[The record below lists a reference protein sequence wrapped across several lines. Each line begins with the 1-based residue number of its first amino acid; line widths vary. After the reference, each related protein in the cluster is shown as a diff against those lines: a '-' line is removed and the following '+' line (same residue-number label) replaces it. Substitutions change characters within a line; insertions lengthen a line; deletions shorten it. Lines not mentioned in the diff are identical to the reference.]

1 MRKRKNHLKKATALC
16 AAAILTATAV
26 PSVAYAADTYA
37 DAEKSNWAESV
48 KNFTESY
55 AASLQE
61 YDTLLSGSDAD
72 ITLKLEDSG
81 RSLLGFIAPFDI
93 SWLNDITFA
102 TSVTLKDGQEG
113 VLMKALLNGTQIC
126 TIEYYLDSESQDVY
140 MRIPELSDKYF
151 KTNLKDAADAQ
162 TTAIEEAESSLPDDS
177 AASAITEKVLNPD
190 TYTWST
196 NLSLAMMSDFTELL
210 PEASV
215 VEELLN
221 RYSTL
226 VFDNM
231 SEQESTTETLTA
243 QGISEDCTVYESR
256 VSETEALKIAT
267 AILESAKSDKE
278 IEGILE
284 TWSQKLPDSEG
295 LYDKF
300 LNSVESGLASLKE
313 ADPSDDIPRKIIFI
327 IPQFLTSLK
336 EADPSDESETS
347 EETDDY
353 ITSRIWVNAD
363 GLIAGRELSVHSDGT
378 ESPVIT
384 WQMPKS
390 DSEFGYLLSYKDSDN
405 GEFALTGS
413 GTLDGDLLNGTY
425 QFSANGTPYANI
437 ELQDYD
443 TASAKKGNINGNY
456 TVTLISS
463 DEDDSMAALT
473 NFALNMN
480 LTSADTSGSIDL
492 SITSAGSTL
501 GTLSI
506 TSEPGDGIEIPDL
519 TSIIDAYDVTDE
531 DAMTEY
537 ASGLDFTA
545 LMSSLTDAG
554 VPDEV
559 ITYILSGGSSAEDAT
574 SVTTDEN
581 TDSETT
587 SDSLEADT
595 EEATSNAA

>member
-1 MRKRKNHLKKATALC
+1 MRKRKKHLKKTTALC
-16 AAAILTATAV
+16 AAAILAATATPYA
-26 PSVAYAADTYA
+26 SYAANTYA

-81 RSLLGFIAPFDI
+81 RSLLGFIAPFDV

-140 MRIPELSDKYF
+140 IRIPELSDKYF

-177 AASAITEKVLNPD
+177 AASAITEKVLSPD

-231 SEQESTTETLTA
+231 SEQESTTKTLTA

-256 VSETEALKIAT
+256 ISETEALKMAT

-300 LNSVESGLASLKE
+300 LSSVESGLASLKE
-313 ADPSDDIPRKIIFI
+313 ADPSD
-327 IPQFLTSLK
+327 
-336 EADPSDESETS
+336 ESKTS

-353 ITSRIWVNAD
+353 ITSRIWVNTD
-363 GLIAGRELSVHSDGT
+363 GRIAGRELSVHSDGT
-378 ESPVIT
+378 ESPVLT
-384 WQMPKS
+384 WQMPQS

-425 QFSANGTPYANI
+425 QFSADGTPYANI
-437 ELQDYD
+437 ELKDYD

-463 DEDDSMAALT
+463 GEDDSMAALT

-480 LTSADTSGSIDL
+480 LTSVDTSGSIDL

-506 TSEPGDGIEIPDL
+506 TSKPGDGIEIPDL
-519 TSIIDAYDVTDE
+519 TSINDAYDVTDE

-537 ASGLDFTA
+537 ASSLDFDA
-545 LMSSLTDAG
+545 LMNNLTDAG

-559 ITYILSGGSSAEDAT
+559 LTYILNGGSSD
-574 SVTTDEN
+574 
-581 TDSETT
+581 
-587 SDSLEADT
+587 

>member
-1 MRKRKNHLKKATALC
+1 MRKGKKYLKKATALC
-16 AAAILTATAV
+16 AAAILTATAA
-26 PSVAYAADTYA
+26 PSAAYAADSYA
-37 DAEKSNWAESV
+37 DTEKANWAESV
-48 KNFTESY
+48 KNFTDSY
-55 AASLQE
+55 ADTLNQ
-61 YDTLLSGSDAD
+61 YDTLLSGTTSD

-81 RSLLGFIAPFDI
+81 RSLLGFIAPFDV
-93 SWLNDITFA
+93 SWLNDITF
-102 TSVTLKDGQEG
+102 TTDVTVKDGQEG

-151 KTNLKDAADAQ
+151 KTNLQDAADAQ
-162 TTAIEEAESSLPDDS
+162 SAAIEEAESSLSDDS
-177 AASAITEKVLNPD
+177 AASAITDKVLNSG

-196 NLSLAMMSDFTELL
+196 NLSLAMMSDFTGLL

-221 RYSTL
+221 RYSAL

-231 SEQESTTETLTA
+231 NEQDSTTETLTA
-243 QGISEDCTVYESR
+243 QGISEDCTVYEARISQDD
-256 VSETEALKIAT
+256 ALKMAT

-300 LNSVESGLASLKE
+300 LSSVESGLASLKE
-313 ADPSDDIPRKIIFI
+313 ADTSDD
-327 IPQFLTSLK
+327 
-336 EADPSDESETS
+336 SETS
-347 EETDDY
+347 DEADDY

-363 GLIAGRELSVHSDGT
+363 GQIAGRELSVHSDGT

-390 DSEFGYLLSYKDSDN
+390 DSGFGYLLSYKDSDN

-413 GTLDGDLLNGTY
+413 GTIDGDLLNGTY
-425 QFSANGTPYANI
+425 QFSADGTPYANI
-437 ELQDYD
+437 ELKDYD
-443 TASAKKGNINGNY
+443 TASAKKGDLNGNY
-456 TVTLISS
+456 TITLISS
-463 DEDDSMAALT
+463 DENDSMAALA
-473 NFALNMN
+473 NFALIMD
-480 LTSADTSGSIDL
+480 LTSADTSGAIDL

-506 TSEPGDGIEIPDL
+506 TSEPGNGVEIPDL
-519 TSIIDAYDVTDE
+519 TSITDAYDVTDE

-559 ITYILSGGSSAEDAT
+559 ITYILSGGSSAGDGT
-574 SVTTDEN
+574 SVTINED
-581 TDSETT
+581 TDSETA
-587 SDSLEADT
+587 SDSLESDT
-595 EEATSNAA
+595 EEATSDAA

>member
-1 MRKRKNHLKKATALC
+1 MRKGKKHLKKATALC
-16 AAAILTATAV
+16 AAAILTATAA
-26 PSVAYAADTYA
+26 PSAAYAADSYA
-37 DAEKSNWAESV
+37 DTEKANWAESV
-48 KNFTESY
+48 KNFTDSY
-55 AASLQE
+55 ADTLNQ
-61 YDTLLSGSDAD
+61 YDTLLSGTTSD

-81 RSLLGFIAPFDI
+81 RSLLGFIAPFDV
-93 SWLNDITFA
+93 SWLNDITF
-102 TSVTLKDGQEG
+102 TTDVTVKDGQEG
-113 VLMKALLNGTQIC
+113 VLMKALLNGAQIC

-151 KTNLKDAADAQ
+151 KTNLQDAADAQ
-162 TTAIEEAESSLPDDS
+162 SAAIEEAESSLSDDS
-177 AASAITEKVLNPD
+177 AADAITDKVLNSG
-190 TYTWST
+190 TYAWST
-196 NLSLAMMSDFTELL
+196 NLSLAMMSDFTGLL

-231 SEQESTTETLTA
+231 NEQDSTTETLTA
-243 QGISEDCTVYESR
+243 QGISEDCTVYEARISQDD
-256 VSETEALKIAT
+256 ALKMAT

-300 LNSVESGLASLKE
+300 LSSVESGLASLKE
-313 ADPSDDIPRKIIFI
+313 ADTSDDFE
-327 IPQFLTSLK
+327 T
-336 EADPSDESETS
+336 SDEA
-347 EETDDY
+347 DDY

-363 GLIAGRELSVHSDGT
+363 GQIAGRELSVHSDGT

-390 DSEFGYLLSYKDSDN
+390 DSGFGYLLSYKDSDN

-413 GTLDGDLLNGTY
+413 GTIDGDLLNGTY
-425 QFSANGTPYANI
+425 QFSADGTPYANI
-437 ELQDYD
+437 ELKDYD
-443 TASAKKGNINGNY
+443 TASAKKGDLNGNY
-456 TVTLISS
+456 TITLISS
-463 DEDDSMAALT
+463 DENDSMAALA
-473 NFALNMN
+473 NFALIMD
-480 LTSADTSGSIDL
+480 LTSADTSGAIDL

-506 TSEPGDGIEIPDL
+506 TSEPGDGVEIPDL
-519 TSIIDAYDVTDE
+519 TSITDAYDVTDE

-559 ITYILSGGSSAEDAT
+559 ITYILSGGSSAGDGT
-574 SVTTDEN
+574 SVTINED
-581 TDSETT
+581 TDSETA
-587 SDSLEADT
+587 SDSLESDT
-595 EEATSNAA
+595 EESTSDAA

>member
-1 MRKRKNHLKKATALC
+1 MRKGKKHLKKTTALC
-16 AAAILTATAV
+16 VATILAATAA
-26 PSVAYAADTYA
+26 PSAAYAADTYA
-37 DAEKSNWAESV
+37 DTEKTNWAESV
-48 KNFTESY
+48 KNFTNSY
-55 AASLQE
+55 ATSLEQ

-81 RSLLGFIAPFDI
+81 RSLLGFIAPFDV

-113 VLMKALLNGTQIC
+113 MLMKALLNGTQIC

-162 TTAIEEAESSLPDDS
+162 SAAIEEAESSLPDDS
-177 AASAITEKVLNPD
+177 AASAITDTVLNPD
-190 TYTWST
+190 AYTWST
-196 NLSLAMMSDFTELL
+196 NLSLAMLSDFTGLL

-231 SEQESTTETLTA
+231 DEQESTTETLTA
-243 QGISEDCTVYESR
+243 QGISEDCTVYEARISQDD
-256 VSETEALKIAT
+256 ALKMAT

-284 TWSQKLPDSEG
+284 TRSQKLPDSEG

-300 LNSVESGLASLKE
+300 LSSVESGLASLKE
-313 ADPSDDIPRKIIFI
+313 ADTSSD
-327 IPQFLTSLK
+327 
-336 EADPSDESETS
+336 SETS

-353 ITSRIWVNAD
+353 ITSKIWVNTD
-363 GLIAGRELSVHSDGT
+363 GRIAGRELSVHSDGT

-384 WQMPKS
+384 WQMPES
-390 DSEFGYLLSYKDSDN
+390 DSEFGYLLSYADSDN
-405 GEFALTGS
+405 GEFTLTGS
-413 GTLDGDLLNGTY
+413 GTLDGDLLSGTY
-425 QFSANGTPYANI
+425 QFSADGTPYANI
-437 ELQDYD
+437 ELKDYD
-443 TASAKKGNINGNY
+443 TASAKGGNLNGNY
-456 TVTLISS
+456 TITLISS
-463 DEDDSMAALT
+463 DENDSMASLA
-473 NFALNMN
+473 NFALTMN
-480 LTSADTSGSIDL
+480 LASEDTSGAIDL

-506 TSEPGDGIEIPDL
+506 TSKPGDGIEIPDL
-519 TSIIDAYDVTDE
+519 TSISDAYDVTDE

-537 ASGLDFTA
+537 ASSIDLTT
-545 LMSSLTDAG
+545 LLSSLTDAG

-559 ITYILSGGSSAEDAT
+559 ITYILSGGSSSEETT
-574 SVTTDEN
+574 SATTDED

-595 EEATSNAA
+595 EETTSGAA

>member
-1 MRKRKNHLKKATALC
+1 MRKGKKYLKKATALC
-16 AAAILTATAV
+16 AAAILTATAA
-26 PSVAYAADTYA
+26 PSAAYAADSYA
-37 DAEKSNWAESV
+37 DTEKANWAESV
-48 KNFTESY
+48 KNFTDSY
-55 AASLQE
+55 ADTLNQ
-61 YDTLLSGSDAD
+61 YDTLLSGTTSD

-81 RSLLGFIAPFDI
+81 RSLLGFIAPFDV
-93 SWLNDITFA
+93 SWLNDITF
-102 TSVTLKDGQEG
+102 TTDVTVKDGQEG

-151 KTNLKDAADAQ
+151 KTNLQDAADAQ
-162 TTAIEEAESSLPDDS
+162 SAAIEEAESSLSDDS
-177 AASAITEKVLNPD
+177 AASAITDKVLNSG

-196 NLSLAMMSDFTELL
+196 NLSLAMMSDFTGLL

-221 RYSTL
+221 RYSAL

-231 SEQESTTETLTA
+231 NEQDSTTETLTA
-243 QGISEDCTVYESR
+243 QGISEDCTVYEARISQDD
-256 VSETEALKIAT
+256 ALKMAT

-300 LNSVESGLASLKE
+300 LSSVESGLASLKE
-313 ADPSDDIPRKIIFI
+313 ADTSDD
-327 IPQFLTSLK
+327 
-336 EADPSDESETS
+336 SETS
-347 EETDDY
+347 DEADDY

-363 GLIAGRELSVHSDGT
+363 GQIAGRELSVHSDGT

-390 DSEFGYLLSYKDSDN
+390 DSGFGYLLSYKDSDN

-413 GTLDGDLLNGTY
+413 GTIDGDLLNGTY
-425 QFSANGTPYANI
+425 QFSADGTPYANI
-437 ELQDYD
+437 ELKDYD
-443 TASAKKGNINGNY
+443 TASAKKGDLNGNY
-456 TVTLISS
+456 TITLFSS
-463 DEDDSMAALT
+463 DENDSMAALA
-473 NFALNMN
+473 NFALIMD
-480 LTSADTSGSIDL
+480 LTSADTSGAIDL

-506 TSEPGDGIEIPDL
+506 TSEPGNGVEIPDL
-519 TSIIDAYDVTDE
+519 TSITDAYDVTDE

-559 ITYILSGGSSAEDAT
+559 ITYILSGGSSAGDGT
-574 SVTTDEN
+574 SVTINED
-581 TDSETT
+581 TDSETA
-587 SDSLEADT
+587 SDSLESDT
-595 EEATSNAA
+595 EEATSDAA

>member
-1 MRKRKNHLKKATALC
+1 MIHQIKEDFIMRKGKKYLKKATALC
-16 AAAILTATAV
+16 AAAILTATAA
-26 PSVAYAADTYA
+26 PSAAYAADSYA
-37 DAEKSNWAESV
+37 DTEKANWAESV
-48 KNFTESY
+48 KNFTDSY
-55 AASLQE
+55 ADTLNQ
-61 YDTLLSGSDAD
+61 YDTLLSGTTSD

-81 RSLLGFIAPFDI
+81 RSLLGFIAPFDV
-93 SWLNDITFA
+93 SWLNDITF
-102 TSVTLKDGQEG
+102 TTDVTVKDGQEG

-151 KTNLKDAADAQ
+151 KTNLQDAADAQ
-162 TTAIEEAESSLPDDS
+162 SAAIEEAESSLSDDS
-177 AASAITEKVLNPD
+177 AASAITDKVLNSG

-196 NLSLAMMSDFTELL
+196 NLSLAMMSDFTGLL

-221 RYSTL
+221 RYSAL

-231 SEQESTTETLTA
+231 NEQDSTTETLTA
-243 QGISEDCTVYESR
+243 QGISEDCTVYEARISQDD
-256 VSETEALKIAT
+256 ALKMAT

-300 LNSVESGLASLKE
+300 LSSVESGLASLKE
-313 ADPSDDIPRKIIFI
+313 ADTSDD
-327 IPQFLTSLK
+327 
-336 EADPSDESETS
+336 SETS
-347 EETDDY
+347 DEADDY

-363 GLIAGRELSVHSDGT
+363 GQIAGRELSVHSDGT

-390 DSEFGYLLSYKDSDN
+390 DSGFGYLLSYKDSDN

-413 GTLDGDLLNGTY
+413 GTIDGDLLNGTY
-425 QFSANGTPYANI
+425 QFSADGTPYANI
-437 ELQDYD
+437 ELKDYD
-443 TASAKKGNINGNY
+443 TASAKKGDLNGNY
-456 TVTLISS
+456 TITLISS
-463 DEDDSMAALT
+463 DENDSMAALA
-473 NFALNMN
+473 NFALIMD
-480 LTSADTSGSIDL
+480 LTSADTSGAIDL

-506 TSEPGDGIEIPDL
+506 TSEPGNGVEIPDL
-519 TSIIDAYDVTDE
+519 TSITDAYDVTDE

-559 ITYILSGGSSAEDAT
+559 ITYILSGGSSAGDGT
-574 SVTTDEN
+574 SVTINED
-581 TDSETT
+581 TDSETA
-587 SDSLEADT
+587 SDSLESDT
-595 EEATSNAA
+595 EEATSDAA

>member
-1 MRKRKNHLKKATALC
+1 MRKGKKHLKKATALY
-16 AAAILTATAV
+16 AAAILTATAA
-26 PSVAYAADTYA
+26 PSAAYAADSYA
-37 DAEKSNWAESV
+37 DTEKANWAESV
-48 KNFTESY
+48 KNFTDSY
-55 AASLQE
+55 ADTLNQ
-61 YDTLLSGSDAD
+61 YDTLLSGTTSD

-81 RSLLGFIAPFDI
+81 RSLLGFIAPFDV
-93 SWLNDITFA
+93 SWLNDITF
-102 TSVTLKDGQEG
+102 TTDVTVKDGQEG

-151 KTNLKDAADAQ
+151 KTNLQDAADAQ
-162 TTAIEEAESSLPDDS
+162 SAAIEEAESSLSDDS
-177 AASAITEKVLNPD
+177 AASAITDKVLNSG
-190 TYTWST
+190 TYTWSP
-196 NLSLAMMSDFTELL
+196 NLSLAMMSDFTGLL

-231 SEQESTTETLTA
+231 NEQDSTTETLTA
-243 QGISEDCTVYESR
+243 QGISEDCTVYEARISQDD
-256 VSETEALKIAT
+256 ALKMAT

-300 LNSVESGLASLKE
+300 LSSVESGLASLKE
-313 ADPSDDIPRKIIFI
+313 ADTSDD
-327 IPQFLTSLK
+327 
-336 EADPSDESETS
+336 SETS
-347 EETDDY
+347 DEADDY

-363 GLIAGRELSVHSDGT
+363 GQIAGRELSVHSDGT

-390 DSEFGYLLSYKDSDN
+390 DSGFGYLLSYKDSDN

-413 GTLDGDLLNGTY
+413 GTIDGDLLNGTY
-425 QFSANGTPYANI
+425 QFSADGTPYANI
-437 ELQDYD
+437 ELKDYD
-443 TASAKKGNINGNY
+443 TASAKKGDLNGNY
-456 TVTLISS
+456 TITLISS
-463 DEDDSMAALT
+463 DENDSMAALA
-473 NFALNMN
+473 NFALIMD
-480 LTSADTSGSIDL
+480 LTSADTSGAIDL

-506 TSEPGDGIEIPDL
+506 TSEPGDGVEIPDL
-519 TSIIDAYDVTDE
+519 TSITDAYDVTDE

-545 LMSSLTDAG
+545 LMSNLTDAG

-559 ITYILSGGSSAEDAT
+559 ITYILSGGSSAGDGT
-574 SVTTDEN
+574 SVTINED
-581 TDSETT
+581 TDSETA
-587 SDSLEADT
+587 SDSLESDT
-595 EEATSNAA
+595 EESTSDAA